1 MKIRARAVSS
11 DNTKPTIVL
20 NLPGVFFA
28 VLMSAYDSFVHLG
41 VTLSSAATL
50 LLATYHLLHCTM
62 LSMNATRNA
71 ASVQSYY
78 IAKPVAVTASTPPLL
93 RVGGRIIASKSTH
106 VDKTNDAAASKRKE
120 RQAPAVRRRVL
131 AQLNRNRLLVNVVPG
146 DMRCRVDMNLGE
158 ANCSAGQEKHMN
170 PVIMWDVTATFDK
183 FKQLERELEKE
194 VKAKKASRGVQVP
207 HVSSGAVLFVQ
218 PELTDHVLNA
228 RLQTFIDTLRSDPVL
243 STMGCLRK
251 FCQTYQAAQPQCT
264 LRPNE
269 RLQHGCR
276 RSGAAALVWRKNSSS
291 QWLQREK
298 RRWSFHCM

>member
-20 NLPGVFFA
+20 NLPGVRLA
-28 VLMSAYDSFVHLG
+28 VLTSAYDSFVHLD

-50 LLATYHLLHCTM
+50 LLATYVACLLHCTM

-78 IAKPVAVTASTPPLL
+78 IAKPVAATASTPPLL

-106 VDKTNDAAASKRKE
+106 VDKTDDAAASKRKE
-120 RQAPAVRRRVL
+120 RQAPAVRRRML

-146 DMRCRVDMNLGE
+146 GMRCRVDMNLGE
-158 ANCSAGQEKHMN
+158 ANCVGKAFVQAMPGQRKPFDVYVMRVDCGAQSADQEKHTN
-170 PVIMWDVTATFDK
+170 LVVMWDVTATFDK
-183 FKQLERELEKE
+183 FKQLERELKKE
-194 VKAKKASRGVQVP
+194 AKAKKASRGVQVP

-228 RLQTFIDTLRSDPVL
+228 RLQTFIDIVRSDPVL

-251 FCQTYQAAQPQCT
+251 FCQAY
-264 LRPNE
+264 
-269 RLQHGCR
+269 
-276 RSGAAALVWRKNSSS
+276 
-291 QWLQREK
+291 
-298 RRWSFHCM
+298 

>member
-20 NLPGVFFA
+20 NLPGVRLA
-28 VLMSAYDSFVHLG
+28 VLTSAYDSFVHLD

-78 IAKPVAVTASTPPLL
+78 IAKPVAATASTPPLL

-106 VDKTNDAAASKRKE
+106 VDKTDDAAASKRKE

-146 DMRCRVDMNLGE
+146 V
-158 ANCSAGQEKHMN
+158 
-170 PVIMWDVTATFDK
+170 
-183 FKQLERELEKE
+183 
-194 VKAKKASRGVQVP
+194 AS
-207 HVSSGAVLFVQ
+207 
-218 PELTDHVLNA
+218 T
-228 RLQTFIDTLRSDPVL
+228 
-243 STMGCLRK
+243 
-251 FCQTYQAAQPQCT
+251 
-264 LRPNE
+264 
-269 RLQHGCR
+269 
-276 RSGAAALVWRKNSSS
+276 
-291 QWLQREK
+291 
-298 RRWSFHCM
+298 